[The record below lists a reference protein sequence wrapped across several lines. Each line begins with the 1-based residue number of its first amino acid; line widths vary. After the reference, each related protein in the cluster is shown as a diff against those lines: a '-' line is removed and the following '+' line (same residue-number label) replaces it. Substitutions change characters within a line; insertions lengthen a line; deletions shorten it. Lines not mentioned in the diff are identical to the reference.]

1 MIELRPVRTLSDD
14 ELAPLV
20 DASTAEGFR
29 FVARL
34 AAEWAG
40 GVRYDGPGELLL
52 GGYDGPRLVAVG
64 GLTTDPYSANPA
76 IGRLRRIYVLP
87 EVRRRGVGRA
97 LVRAL
102 EAEAARWYREL
113 VLRTDTDAAA
123 RFYEALGYASCADGG
138 SATHGRPLNRAIA
151 IDRRTSGE
159 E

>member
-1 MIELRPVRTLSDD
+1 MIELRPVRTLADD

-20 DASTAEGFR
+20 DASTVEGYR

-34 AAEWAG
+34 AAEWVR

-52 GGYDGPRLVAVG
+52 GGYDGTRLVAVG
-64 GLTTDPYSANPA
+64 GLTPDPYSADPA
-76 IGRLRRIYVLP
+76 VGRLRRIYVLP

-97 LVRAL
+97 VVRAL

-123 RFYEALGYASCADGG
+123 RFYEALGYASRTEGG
-138 SATHGRPLNRAIA
+138 SATHGRPLHGAA
-151 IDRRTSGE
+151 VTDTRTSGE

>member
-1 MIELRPVRTLSDD
+1 MIELRPIRTLADAD
-14 ELAPLV
+14 LAPLV
-20 DASTAEGFR
+20 NASTMEGFR
-29 FVARL
+29 FVTRL

-52 GGYDGPRLVAVG
+52 GGYDDMRLVAVG
-64 GLTTDPYSANPA
+64 GLTPDPYSADPA

-87 EVRRRGVGRA
+87 VARRQGVGRA

-123 RFYEALGYASCADGG
+123 RFYEALGYASRADVG
-138 SATHGRPLNRAIA
+138 SATHGRLLHRAVA
-151 IDRRTSGE
+151 TDTRTSGE